1 MTRSECLAT
10 NVEGSFHRKH
20 STNERYF
27 DLFTSEAVKARVSRP
42 ILGIFL
48 YTNLFYTKKFAF
60 FTPKILHFLHQKF
73 CIFTPKN
80 FSFLHQKFHFLHQK
94 ICIFYTKIFALFLH
108 QFFYTKSLTFLQQK
122 FCFFTP
128 IFYTKFSYTKS
139 FAFLHQFFY
148 TKFSYTKF

>member
-60 FTPKILHFLHQKF
+60 FTPKILLFYTYFLRQILK
-73 CIFTPKN
+73 CRKRLKN
-80 FSFLHQKFHFLHQK
+80 GVEKQK
-94 ICIFYTKIFALFLH
+94 IGVKTNWCTKRYP
-108 QFFYTKSLTFLQQK
+108 QYFFFQK
-122 FCFFTP
+122 VR
-128 IFYTKFSYTKS
+128 
-139 FAFLHQFFY
+139 LLR
-148 TKFSYTKF
+148 